1 MNGIKYKIW
10 SFKSKEWCNDLN
22 IFVNQ
27 EGKLVYHKCNKTS
40 FYLNDDDYD
49 VCYSIGM
56 NDLFGNDVYYGDIL
70 LFNKLDKLLVVHG
83 VYMRHLVDK
92 YKCISGDTLKI
103 IGNIYENPE
112 LVNSSF
118 PFME

>member
-49 VCYSIGM
+49 ICYSIGM
-56 NDLFGNDVYYGDIL
+56 NDLLGNEIYYGDIL
-70 LFNKLDKLLVVHG
+70 LFNKLDKLLVTREL
-83 VYMRHLVDK
+83 YAWYLMNNR
-92 YKCISGDTLKI
+92 ISEDNSRI
-103 IGNIYENPE
+103 IGNKYDNQE
-112 LVNSSF
+112 LVYGSVLYY
-118 PFME
+118 E